1 MNDKPESTLSEQA
14 DLAIS
19 TELGEQT
26 AKVAG
31 AVWLHNLDTTG
42 SDMVTINTVEGHT
55 VESVLRPSDVT
66 DLICAFLFPVMQTV
80 HKDNWKLTLS
90 AEFDLWLEPNG
101 NLSDYGIVKWG
112 MLVNHI
118 ANVIDHVGYGD
129 AKH

>member
-1 MNDKPESTLSEQA
+1 MNEKTKNTLSEQA

-19 TELGEQT
+19 TEIGEQI

-31 AVWLHNLDTTG
+31 AVWVHNLATTG
-42 SDMVTINTVEGHT
+42 AEVVTINTPEGRT
-55 VESVLRPSDVT
+55 VESALRPSDVT

-90 AEFDLWLEPNG
+90 AEFDLWLRPDKQ
-101 NLSDYGIVKWG
+101 LSDYGITKWG
-112 MLVNHI
+112 MLINHI
-118 ANVIDHVGYGD
+118 ANAIDHVGYGD

>member
-1 MNDKPESTLSEQA
+1 MNEKTENTLSEQA

-19 TELGEQT
+19 TELGEQV

-31 AVWLHNLDTTG
+31 AVWVHNLDTTG
-42 SDMVTINTVEGHT
+42 SEMLVIKTPEGRT
-55 VESVLRPSDVT
+55 VESALMPSDVT
-66 DLICAFLFPVMQTV
+66 DLICAFLFPVMRAV

-90 AEFDLWLEPNG
+90 AEFDLWLKPDR

-112 MLVNHI
+112 MLINHI
-118 ANVIDHVGYGD
+118 ANAIDHVGYGD